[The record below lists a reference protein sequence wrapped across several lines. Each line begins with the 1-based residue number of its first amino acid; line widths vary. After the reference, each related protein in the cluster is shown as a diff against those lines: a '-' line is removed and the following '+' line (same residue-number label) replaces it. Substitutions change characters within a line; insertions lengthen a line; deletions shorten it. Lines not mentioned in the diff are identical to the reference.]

1 MSRECSACRN
11 CRYARKDRSAFRC
24 RNPMTNYGWGPF
36 YGELHH
42 DTFCCA
48 AWVRRDRQ
56 TKTERSKTNAKE
68 QETEPCGGG
77 YAADA

>member
-1 MSRECSACRN
+1 
-11 CRYARKDRSAFRC
+11 
-24 RNPMTNYGWGPF
+24 MTNYGWGPF

-48 AWVRRDRQ
+48 AWVRRDRAN
-56 TKTERSKTNAKE
+56 KTERSKTNATE
-68 QETEPCGGG
+68 ETEPGGNG